1 MKNSEESGIR
11 VEQGERNRSIVS
23 TESLSPSHLIAFNME
38 KRLFSTINE
47 LDRLYKE
54 GIRAYSETL
63 QRYNVD
69 IEKLKNEIDV
79 KEKDVAKAERE
90 LIADETLIEYES
102 KNFEKSHNEL
112 TKQIASLGELVD
124 EYKTVLSKEEYR
136 KKVASKKRILLD
148 LLEEISEKE
157 SLLLN
162 KELERLNHYG
172 QHQERKKVVEK
183 LHNELKELELEK
195 GYFESTELQKITSL
209 RGDGLSSESVESLPE
224 VVETEVIKS

>member
-1 MKNSEESGIR
+1 MKKSEERGYLI
-11 VEQGERNRSIVS
+11 EQN
-23 TESLSPSHLIAFNME
+23 ESLSNNHLIAFNMQ

-47 LDRLYKE
+47 LDRVYTERIL
-54 GIRAYSETL
+54 AYSETL

-69 IEKLKNEIDV
+69 IEKLKNDIAIN
-79 KEKDVAKAERE
+79 EKDVSKAERE

-102 KNFEKSHNEL
+102 KNFEKLHTEFS
-112 TKQIASLGELVD
+112 KQIALLNELED
-124 EYKTVLSKEEYR
+124 EYKIVLSKEEYQ

-162 KELERLNHYG
+162 KELERLNHYA

-183 LHNELKELELEK
+183 LHNELRELELEK
-195 GYFESTELQKITSL
+195 GYFESTELQKMTSL
-209 RGDGLSSESVESLPE
+209 RGDSLSSEAVESLPE
-224 VVETEVIKS
+224 VVETEVIES

>member
-1 MKNSEESGIR
+1 MKKSSSI
-11 VEQGERNRSIVS
+11 VEQNENLS
-23 TESLSPSHLIAFNME
+23 TNHLIAFNME

-54 GIRAYSETL
+54 GITAYSETL

-69 IEKLKNEIDV
+69 IKKLKNEITI
-79 KEKDVAKAERE
+79 KAKDVAEAEKK

-102 KNFEKSHNEL
+102 KNFEKLHNEL
-112 TKQIASLGELVD
+112 SKQIALLSELAD
-124 EYKTVLSKEEYR
+124 EYKSVLSEVEYR
-136 KKVASKKRILLD
+136 KKVASKKRTLLN

-162 KELERLNHYG
+162 KELERLNHFTHY
-172 QHQERKKVVEK
+172 QERKKMLEQ
-183 LHNELKELELEK
+183 LYSELKDIELEK

-209 RGDGLSSESVESLPE
+209 KRNGLSSDTLETLPE
-224 VVETEVIKS
+224 VVEVEIINK